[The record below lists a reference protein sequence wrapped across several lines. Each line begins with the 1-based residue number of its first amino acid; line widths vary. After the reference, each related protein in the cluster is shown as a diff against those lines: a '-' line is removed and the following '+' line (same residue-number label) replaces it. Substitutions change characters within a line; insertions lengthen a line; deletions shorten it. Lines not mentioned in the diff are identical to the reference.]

1 MDGDNAWV
9 PRHPAGGTRLTQ
21 EAAPLSI
28 GVELTFVDLDG
39 HQAVQRLLPRLP
51 DDSEAAAGERAPVRH
66 TRDHWRNRGSHANQD
81 SSDSALPGAYTTSLA
96 DNVRPV
102 GRSVYVASPE
112 GLTGKSAVALGLLDA
127 LTREVGSVGVFRP
140 LTTAGSGGDDID
152 LIVDLLVNQP
162 GISQSYDE
170 AIGVTYEAARR
181 DADEALHVI
190 VERFGQLT
198 DRFEVILVVGSD
210 YADVATGTELSF
222 NAKIAANLASPVVLV
237 VHGRGRS
244 PEQIRAAAESGIT
257 ELRANHAQTVA
268 VIANRVDHDA
278 ADGVR
283 TALADLHGVVTAA
296 IPESPLLSAPTF
308 RALVEAADG
317 ELVLGSEAWMDR
329 EALEVIVA
337 AMSLP
342 HVLDRLTLDVAVIAP
357 SDRTDLIPGLM
368 LAHQSGTFPALA
380 GILLTGGYEMPETIR
395 RLSEG
400 VQQDLPIALT
410 ELGTFT
416 TAERVMRVRGPI
428 TKDSSRK
435 IETAHR
441 EFAEQVDQAALLRAI
456 DVSGSQVRTPLMF
469 EYQLMERARADRQ
482 RIVLPESEDD
492 RILEAAAIL
501 LRRGVADLTLLGDET
516 KVRAR
521 ASALGLDLD
530 EASIVSP
537 FDADLVEQFA
547 AAYAEARAH
556 KGMTVERAREIVT
569 DISYFGTLMVHLG
582 LADGMV
588 SGAVNTTAHTI
599 RPALEFVK
607 TRPGVSTVSSVFL
620 MCLADRVLVYGDCA
634 VIPEPTTEQ
643 LADIAI
649 SSAETAQQFGIEPRV
664 AMLSYSTGTSGS
676 GADVEK
682 VRAAT
687 ALVAERSPDL
697 LLEGPIQY
705 DAAVDP
711 EVARTKLP
719 DSPVAGRAT
728 VFIFPDLNTGN
739 NTYKAVQR
747 SANAVAIG
755 PVLQGLRKPVND
767 LSRGALISDIVNT
780 VAITAVQAQAIK
792 QAERPQPAAAR
803 SPG

>member
-1 MDGDNAWV
+1 V
-9 PRHPAGGTRLTQ
+9 
-21 EAAPLSI
+21 S
-28 GVELTFVDLDG
+28 
-39 HQAVQRLLPRLP
+39 
-51 DDSEAAAGERAPVRH
+51 
-66 TRDHWRNRGSHANQD
+66 
-81 SSDSALPGAYTTSLA
+81 
-96 DNVRPV
+96 
-102 GRSVYVASPE
+102 RSVYIASPE
-112 GLTGKSAVALGLLDA
+112 GFTGKSAVALGLLDA
-127 LTREVGSVGVFRP
+127 LTREVDSVGVFRP
-140 LTTAGSGGDDID
+140 LTTSSGSDDVD

-162 GISQSYDE
+162 GISQTYEE
-170 AIGVTYEAARR
+170 AIGVTYDAARE

-190 VERFGQLT
+190 VERFGQLN
-198 DRFEVILVVGSD
+198 DRFDVILVVGSD
-210 YADVATGTELSF
+210 YTDVASGTELSF
-222 NAKIAANLASPVVLV
+222 NAKIAANLGSPVVLV
-237 VHGRGRS
+237 VHGRERT
-244 PEQIRAAAESGIT
+244 PEQILAAAESAIA
-257 ELRANHAQTVA
+257 ELRANHAHTVA
-268 VIANRVDHDA
+268 VIANRVDHEA
-278 ADGVR
+278 AEAIR
-283 TALADLHGVVTAA
+283 TTFKGLPEVVTAA

-308 RALVEAADG
+308 RALAEAA
-317 ELVLGSEAWMDR
+317 EARLVLGTQSWMDR
-329 EALEVIVA
+329 EAMGVIVA

-342 HVLDRLTLDVAVIAP
+342 HVLDRLMADAAVIAP

-368 LAHQSGTFPALA
+368 LAHQSGTFPPLA
-380 GILLTGGYEMPETIR
+380 GILLTGGYQLPDSIR
-395 RLSEG
+395 RLAEG

-410 ELGTFT
+410 DLGTFT
-416 TAERVMRVRGPI
+416 TAERLMRVRGPI

-441 EFAEQVDQAALLRAI
+441 AFAEQVDQAALLAAI
-456 DVSGSQVRTPLMF
+456 DVSASDVRTPLMF
-469 EYQLMERARADRQ
+469 EYQLMERARADR
-482 RIVLPESEDD
+482 RRVVLPESEDD

-501 LRRGVADLTLLGDET
+501 LRRGVADLILLGEET

-530 EASIVSP
+530 GATIVSP
-537 FDADLVEQFA
+537 LEAELVEKFA

-556 KGMTVERAREIVT
+556 KGMTLERARDIVT
-569 DISYFGTLMVHLG
+569 DISYFGTMMVHLG

-607 TRPGVSTVSSVFL
+607 TKPGVSTVSSVFL

-643 LADIAI
+643 LADIAM
-649 SSAETAQQFGIEPRV
+649 SSADTAQQFGIDPRV

-676 GADVEK
+676 GAEVEK

-687 ALVAERSPDL
+687 ALVAERAPHL

-711 EVARTKLP
+711 DVARTKLP
-719 DSPVAGRAT
+719 NSAVAGRAT

-747 SANAVAIG
+747 SAHAIAIG

-767 LSRGALISDIVNT
+767 LSRGALVSDIVNT
-780 VAITAVQAQAIK
+780 VAITAVQAQAIN
-792 QAERPQPAAAR
+792 QQQPTGSSA
-803 SPG
+803 

>member
-1 MDGDNAWV
+1 
-9 PRHPAGGTRLTQ
+9 
-21 EAAPLSI
+21 
-28 GVELTFVDLDG
+28 VD
-39 HQAVQRLLPRLP
+39 
-51 DDSEAAAGERAPVRH
+51 
-66 TRDHWRNRGSHANQD
+66 
-81 SSDSALPGAYTTSLA
+81 
-96 DNVRPV
+96 
-102 GRSVYVASPE
+102 
-112 GLTGKSAVALGLLDA
+112 
-127 LTREVGSVGVFRP
+127 SVGVFRP
-140 LTTAGSGGDDID
+140 LTTSSGSDDVD

-162 GISQSYDE
+162 GISQTYEE
-170 AIGVTYEAARR
+170 AIGVTYDAARE
-181 DADEALHVI
+181 DVDEALHVI
-190 VERFGQLT
+190 VERFGQLS
-198 DRFEVILVVGSD
+198 DRFDVILVVGSD
-210 YADVATGTELSF
+210 YTDVASGTELSF
-222 NAKIAANLASPVVLV
+222 NAKIAANLGSPVVLV
-237 VHGRGRS
+237 VHGRERT
-244 PEQIRAAAESGIT
+244 PEQILAAAESAIA
-257 ELRANHAQTVA
+257 ELRANHAHTVA

-278 ADGVR
+278 AEAIR
-283 TALADLHGVVTAA
+283 NTFKKLPEVVTAA

-308 RALVEAADG
+308 RALAEAA
-317 ELVLGSEAWMDR
+317 EARLVLGTESWMDR
-329 EALEVIVA
+329 EAMGVIVA

-342 HVLDRLTLDVAVIAP
+342 HVLDRLIADAAVIAP

-368 LAHQSGTFPALA
+368 LAHQSGTFPPLA
-380 GILLTGGYEMPETIR
+380 GILLTGGYQLPDSIR
-395 RLSEG
+395 RLAEG

-410 ELGTFT
+410 DLGTFT
-416 TAERVMRVRGPI
+416 TAERLMRVRGPI

-441 EFAEQVDQAALLRAI
+441 AFADQVDQAALLAAI
-456 DVSGSQVRTPLMF
+456 DVSASDVRTPLMF

-501 LRRGVADLTLLGDET
+501 LRRGVADLILLGEET

-530 EASIVSP
+530 EATIVSP
-537 FDADLVEQFA
+537 LETELVEKFA

-556 KGMTVERAREIVT
+556 KGMTLERARDIVT
-569 DISYFGTLMVHLG
+569 DISYFGTMMVHLG

-607 TRPGVSTVSSVFL
+607 TKPGVSTVSSVFL

-643 LADIAI
+643 LADIAM
-649 SSAETAQQFGIEPRV
+649 SSADTAQQFGIDPRV

-676 GADVEK
+676 GAEVEK

-687 ALVAERSPDL
+687 ALVAQRAPHL
-697 LLEGPIQY
+697 QLEGPIQY

-719 DSPVAGRAT
+719 NSAVAGRAT

-747 SANAVAIG
+747 SAHAIAIG

-767 LSRGALISDIVNT
+767 LSRGALVSDIVNT
-780 VAITAVQAQAIK
+780 VAITAVQAQAIN
-792 QAERPQPAAAR
+792 QQQSAG
-803 SPG
+803 SPT

>member
-1 MDGDNAWV
+1 
-9 PRHPAGGTRLTQ
+9 
-21 EAAPLSI
+21 
-28 GVELTFVDLDG
+28 
-39 HQAVQRLLPRLP
+39 
-51 DDSEAAAGERAPVRH
+51 
-66 TRDHWRNRGSHANQD
+66 
-81 SSDSALPGAYTTSLA
+81 
-96 DNVRPV
+96 V

-140 LTTAGSGGDDID
+140 LTTAGSSGEDID
-152 LIVDLLVNQP
+152 LIVDLLINQP

-170 AIGVTYEAARR
+170 AIGVTYDAARL
-181 DADEALHVI
+181 DADEAMHII

-237 VHGRGRS
+237 VHGRNRS
-244 PEQIRAAAESGIT
+244 PEQIRAAAESAIT
-257 ELRANHAQTVA
+257 EIRANHAQTVA
-268 VIANRVDHDA
+268 VIANRVDHDVADAVGA
-278 ADGVR
+278 ALD
-283 TALADLHGVVTAA
+283 DLNSVVTAA

-317 ELVLGSEAWMDR
+317 ELVLGSETWMDR

-342 HVLDRLTLDVAVIAP
+342 HVLDRLAPDVAVIAA

-380 GILLTGGYEMPETIR
+380 GILLTGGYEMPDTIR

-416 TAERVMRVRGPI
+416 TAERVVRVRGPI

-435 IETAHR
+435 IETAR
-441 EFAEQVDQAALLRAI
+441 RVFAEQVDEKALLAAI
-456 DVSGSQVRTPLMF
+456 DVSGSEVRTPLMF
-469 EYQLMERARADRQ
+469 EYQLMGRARADRQ

-492 RILEAAAIL
+492 RILEATAIL
-501 LRRGVADLTLLGDET
+501 LRRGVADLTLLGDEN
-516 KVRAR
+516 KVHAR

-537 FDADLVEQFA
+537 FDADLVEKFA

-569 DISYFGTLMVHLG
+569 DISYFGTMMVHLG
-582 LADGMV
+582 VADGMV

-607 TRPGVSTVSSVFL
+607 TKPGVNTVSSVFL

-664 AMLSYSTGTSGS
+664 AMLSYSTGTSGT

-687 ALVAERSPDL
+687 ALVAERAPDL

-719 DSPVAGRAT
+719 DSSVAGRAT

-792 QAERPQPAAAR
+792 QAEGARPAAAG

>member
-1 MDGDNAWV
+1 V
-9 PRHPAGGTRLTQ
+9 
-21 EAAPLSI
+21 S
-28 GVELTFVDLDG
+28 
-39 HQAVQRLLPRLP
+39 
-51 DDSEAAAGERAPVRH
+51 
-66 TRDHWRNRGSHANQD
+66 
-81 SSDSALPGAYTTSLA
+81 
-96 DNVRPV
+96 
-102 GRSVYVASPE
+102 RSVYIASPE
-112 GLTGKSAVALGLLDA
+112 GLTGKSAIALGLLDA

-140 LTTAGSGGDDID
+140 LTTASSTSDDID
-152 LIVDLLVNQP
+152 LIVDLLVDQP

-170 AIGVTYEAARR
+170 AIGVTYEAARE

-198 DRFEVILVVGSD
+198 DRFDMIMVVGSD
-210 YADVATGTELSF
+210 YTDVASGTELSF
-222 NAKIAANLASPVVLV
+222 NAKIAANLGSPVVLV

-244 PEQIRAAAESGIT
+244 PEQIRAAADSAIA

-278 ADGVR
+278 ADAIR
-283 TALADLHGVVTAA
+283 RALADLPDIVTAA
-296 IPESPLLSAPTF
+296 IEESPLLSAPTF
-308 RALVEAADG
+308 RALVEASDG
-317 ELVLGSEAWMDR
+317 ELVLGSQAWMDR
-329 EALEVIVA
+329 EALDLIVA

-342 HVLDRLTLDVAVIAP
+342 HVLDRLSPDVAVIAP

-368 LAHQSGTFPALA
+368 LAHQSGTFPPLA
-380 GILLTGGYEMPETIR
+380 GILLTGGYEIPESIR

-400 VQQDLPIALT
+400 VQQDLPIAMT
-410 ELGTFT
+410 DLGTFT
-416 TAERVMRVRGPI
+416 TAERLMRVRGPI

-441 EFAEQVDQAALLRAI
+441 AFAEQVDQAALLSAI
-456 DVSGSQVRTPLMF
+456 DVPDSAVRTPLMF
-469 EYQLMERARADRQ
+469 EYQLMQRARADRQ
-482 RIVLPESEDD
+482 RIVLPESQDD

-501 LRRGVADLTLLGDET
+501 LRRGVADLSLLGEENT
-516 KVRAR
+516 VRAR

-537 FDADLVEQFA
+537 LDPDLVETFA
-547 AAYAEARAH
+547 VAYADARAH
-556 KGMTVERAREIVT
+556 KGMTVERAREIVS

-599 RPALEFVK
+599 RPALEFIK
-607 TRPGVSTVSSVFL
+607 TKPGVGTVSSVFL
-620 MCLADRVLVYGDCA
+620 MCLPDRVLVYGDCA

-649 SSAETAQQFGIEPRV
+649 SSAETARQFGIEPRV

-687 ALVAERSPDL
+687 ALVAERAPEL
-697 LLEGPIQY
+697 MLEGPIQY
-705 DAAVDP
+705 DAAIDP
-711 EVARTKLP
+711 EVAQTKLP

-747 SANAVAIG
+747 SAHAIAIG

-767 LSRGALISDIVNT
+767 LSRGALVSDIVNT
-780 VAITAVQAQAIK
+780 VAITAVQAQAIR
-792 QAERPQPAAAR
+792 QSQPAEAVAGSR
-803 SPG
+803 S

>member
-1 MDGDNAWV
+1 M
-9 PRHPAGGTRLTQ
+9 
-21 EAAPLSI
+21 S
-28 GVELTFVDLDG
+28 
-39 HQAVQRLLPRLP
+39 
-51 DDSEAAAGERAPVRH
+51 
-66 TRDHWRNRGSHANQD
+66 
-81 SSDSALPGAYTTSLA
+81 
-96 DNVRPV
+96 
-102 GRSVYVASPE
+102 RSVYIASPE
-112 GLTGKSAVALGLLDA
+112 GFTGKSAVALGLLDA
-127 LTREVGSVGVFRP
+127 LTREVDSVGVFRP
-140 LTTAGSGGDDID
+140 LTTSSGSDDVD

-162 GISQSYDE
+162 GISQTYEE
-170 AIGVTYEAARR
+170 AIGVTYDAARE

-190 VERFGQLT
+190 VERFGQLS
-198 DRFEVILVVGSD
+198 DRFDVILVVGSD
-210 YADVATGTELSF
+210 YTDVASGTELSF
-222 NAKIAANLASPVVLV
+222 NAKIAANLGSPVVLV
-237 VHGRGRS
+237 VHGRERT
-244 PEQIRAAAESGIT
+244 PEQILAAAESAIA
-257 ELRANHAQTVA
+257 ELRANHAHTVA

-278 ADGVR
+278 AEAIR
-283 TALADLHGVVTAA
+283 TTFKELPEVVTAA

-308 RALVEAADG
+308 RALAEAA
-317 ELVLGSEAWMDR
+317 EARLVLGTESWMDR
-329 EALEVIVA
+329 EAMGVIVA

-342 HVLDRLTLDVAVIAP
+342 HVLDRLIADAAVIAP

-368 LAHQSGTFPALA
+368 LAHQSGTFPPLA
-380 GILLTGGYEMPETIR
+380 GILLTGGYQLPDSIR
-395 RLSEG
+395 RLAEG

-410 ELGTFT
+410 DLGTFT
-416 TAERVMRVRGPI
+416 TAERLMRVRGPI

-441 EFAEQVDQAALLRAI
+441 AFAEQVDQAALLAAI
-456 DVSGSQVRTPLMF
+456 DVSASDVRTPLMF

-482 RIVLPESEDD
+482 RIVLPEGEDD

-501 LRRGVADLTLLGDET
+501 LRRGVADLILLGEET
-516 KVRAR
+516 KVRAQ

-530 EASIVSP
+530 EATIVSP
-537 FDADLVEQFA
+537 LETELVEKFA

-556 KGMTVERAREIVT
+556 KGMTLERARDIVT
-569 DISYFGTLMVHLG
+569 DISYFGTMMVHLG

-588 SGAVNTTAHTI
+588 SGAANTTAHTI

-607 TRPGVSTVSSVFL
+607 TKPGVSTVSSVFL

-643 LADIAI
+643 LADIAM
-649 SSAETAQQFGIEPRV
+649 SSADTAQPFGIDPRV

-676 GADVEK
+676 GAEVEK

-687 ALVAERSPDL
+687 ALVAERAPDL

-711 EVARTKLP
+711 DVARTKLP
-719 DSPVAGRAT
+719 NSAVAGRAT

-747 SANAVAIG
+747 SAHAIAIG

-767 LSRGALISDIVNT
+767 LSRGALVSDIVNT
-780 VAITAVQAQAIK
+780 VAITAVQAQAIN
-792 QAERPQPAAAR
+792 QQQPTGSSA
-803 SPG
+803 